1 MVLMKRILCK
11 KTLVVVVIVRV
22 DGRVAYQT
30 PCSLAC
36 VLHVREIPTDR
47 FTSTLLR
54 FLNWDQLTL
63 VPHISPLFPL
73 SYDCMRIPTSRRKFG
88 AKYSKLFLR
97 VPIWVVSPDL
107 SPLLIK
113 MIRNMYKRCLCYSY
127 LGRSFTVCERFCWV
141 GSVCRV
147 LGSSLWPSFNNIAC
161 KFFIL
166 FR

>member
-1 MVLMKRILCK
+1 MKRILCK

-54 FLNWDQLTL
+54 FLNWDQLTF

-73 SYDCMRIPTSRRKFG
+73 SYDR
-88 AKYSKLFLR
+88 
-97 VPIWVVSPDL
+97 
-107 SPLLIK
+107 
-113 MIRNMYKRCLCYSY
+113 MYTHLKKETRCKRH
-127 LGRSFTVCERFCWV
+127 
-141 GSVCRV
+141 
-147 LGSSLWPSFNNIAC
+147 
-161 KFFIL
+161 
-166 FR
+166 